1 MVELKDK
8 VGDFAEGDIDEPESL
23 AAGKP
28 DESGIA
34 ADAAKYLR
42 ALGYEDTEIQPVLK
56 KLSIEYKD
64 VSPLVSAALR
74 EFGKQ

>member
-1 MVELKDK
+1 MFFSAKAFYIFV
-8 VGDFAEGDIDEPESL
+8 IH
-23 AAGKP
+23 
-28 DESGIA
+28 
-34 ADAAKYLR
+34 KYLR

>member
-1 MVELKDK
+1 MSRNRWRLE
-8 VGDFAEGDIDEPESL
+8 
-23 AAGKP
+23 KP

-64 VSPLVSAALR
+64 VSHW
-74 EFGKQ
+74 

>member
-1 MVELKDK
+1 MAV
-8 VGDFAEGDIDEPESL
+8 
-23 AAGKP
+23 GKP

>member
-1 MVELKDK
+1 MEIKEK
-8 VGDFAEGDIDEPESL
+8 VGEFAGCDIVGPESFV
-23 AAGKP
+23 AGKP

-34 ADAAKYLR
+34 ADAAKYLCV
-42 ALGYEDTEIQPVLK
+42 LCYEDMEFQPVLK